1 MKKLLSAAFLA
12 GWLGPA
18 AAQIPPLTLY
28 PTTANEILATP
39 CGSAGMPLW
48 RAICSSDMMA
58 VFATANNWTTL
69 QTFSGGLS
77 ALLPWVQPSNV
88 ALDPNRAVINS
99 FPLTSEFGAN
109 TSSVV
114 QALVGAVDV
123 PSTATGTLMSG
134 VSGYSRTAS
143 TASDA
148 VGIFGEGEANA
159 ANVSIWG
166 GNVVASNAPGFALND
181 GTGFDLTSLIGL
193 EIDTAV
199 SKKSGNVI
207 PNIPI
212 MGLWIT
218 GSATAQTTNT
228 IDDAIDVG
236 YAGVGNNVPW
246 KDAIRIRTG
255 ASNVAAIEVDQAGT
269 GNSQNSQYLIFSS
282 TDAGGTGHINTIYGD
297 NSLGSLILA
306 NSPGSCTVVTNGVG
320 GGVTFWSCYNQVRAL
335 QPFLFSQLQD
345 QSSSPTISSCGTSPA
360 MSSGSTNSNGQFTI
374 GTGTPA
380 ACTVTF
386 STAWP
391 NNAFC
396 TVSPANSAAAAI
408 TGGYYISASSKT
420 GFTLML
426 GTGTSSAVFNYLCSG
441 R

>member
-1 MKKLLSAAFLA
+1 MKNLLSAAFLA
-12 GWLGPA
+12 GWVVPA

-28 PTTANEILATP
+28 PTTADVILGTP
-39 CGSAGMPLW
+39 CGSTGTPLW
-48 RAICSSDMMA
+48 RSICSSDMTA

-77 ALLPWVQPSNV
+77 AQLPWVQPSNV

-159 ANVSIWG
+159 ANVSVWG
-166 GNVVASNAPGFALND
+166 GNVVASNAPGFGLND

-199 SKKSGNVI
+199 SKKTGNVL
-207 PNIPI
+207 PNVPTI
-212 MGLWIT
+212 GLWIT
-218 GSATAQTTNT
+218 GSATAQSTNT
-228 IDDAIDVG
+228 TFDALDIG
-236 YAGVGNNVPW
+236 FAGASTSTPW
-246 KDAIRIRTG
+246 KDAIRIRSG
-255 ASNVAAIEVDQAGT
+255 ASNAAAIEIDQAAA
-269 GNSQNSQYLIFSS
+269 GNSQPSQNLTFVSMDS
-282 TDAGGTGHINTIYGD
+282 GGAGHIQTIYSPSTNG
-297 NSLGSLILA
+297 LYLA
-306 NSPGSCTVVTNGVG
+306 PDAAGCAVITAGVG
-320 GGVTFWSCYNQVRAL
+320 GGTEFWSCPTQVRAFV
-335 QPFLFSQLQD
+335 PFLTAQILD
-345 QSSSPTISSCGTSPA
+345 QSAVPTVSSCGTSPSVNA
-360 MSSGSTNSNGQFTI
+360 GSANSSGQFTT

-396 TVSPANSAAAAI
+396 TVSPANAAAAAI
-408 TGGYYISASSKT
+408 TGGYYISASSRT
-420 GFTLML
+420 AFTVTL
-426 GTGTSSAVFNYLCSG
+426 GTGTSSAAFNYSCSG
-441 R
+441 H